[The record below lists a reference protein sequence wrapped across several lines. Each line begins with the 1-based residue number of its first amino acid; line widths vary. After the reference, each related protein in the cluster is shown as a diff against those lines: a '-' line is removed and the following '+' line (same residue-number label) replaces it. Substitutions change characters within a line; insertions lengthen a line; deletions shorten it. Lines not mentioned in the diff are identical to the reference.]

1 MANRNYHNGKHGGAG
16 YGKREPVYIPTAS
29 EMASSLFVSLED
41 ITANYDRINTAG
53 RMILCRRTNA
63 NDYVRISGQYN
74 TDGSLNVTGIEYGMQ
89 CSYLTPTAWEAYAR
103 HWASQRKQVPA
114 EEGS

>member
-16 YGKREPVYIPTAS
+16 YGNREPVYIPTAS
-29 EMASSLFVSLED
+29 ELASSLFASLED
-41 ITANYDRINTAG
+41 VGKNYDRINTPG

-74 TDGSLNVTGIEYGMQ
+74 ADGSLKVTGIEYGTQ
-89 CSYLTPTAWEAYAR
+89 CRYLAPTVWEAYACQ
-103 HWASQRKQVPA
+103 WAAQRKQVSA
-114 EEGS
+114 GKGS